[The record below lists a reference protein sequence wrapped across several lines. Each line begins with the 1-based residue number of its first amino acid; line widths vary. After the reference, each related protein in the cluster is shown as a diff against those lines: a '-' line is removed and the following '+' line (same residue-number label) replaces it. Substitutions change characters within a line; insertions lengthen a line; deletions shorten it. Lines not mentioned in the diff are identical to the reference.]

1 MSIEKIK
8 EIMKKKISNTAK
20 LAEIDRVL
28 RTEIDLQPDGPQFNY
43 VDLTID
49 KDKIYKLRELLPEDR
64 KILEVEIR
72 SVQFINSTGQ
82 TVYGTPPT
90 LNTLKNPGGDTITDG
105 LYCTSYTEESPIEFK
120 LIFGFNIRAARC
132 QIINKEEIEHYP
144 IFTIRIHLEEKTNG
158 NN

>member
-8 EIMKKKISNTAK
+8 EIMKKNISNTAK

-28 RTEIDLQPDGPQFNY
+28 RTEIDLQPDSPQFNY

-49 KDKIYKLRELLPEDR
+49 KDKIYKLRELLPEER
-64 KILEVEIR
+64 KITEVEIR

-82 TVYGTPPT
+82 TVNGTLPT
-90 LNTLKNPGGDTITDG
+90 LNALKNPGGDMITDG
-105 LYCTSYTEESPIEFK
+105 LYCTSYTEETPIDFK

-132 QIINKEEIEHYP
+132 YILNKEEIEHYP